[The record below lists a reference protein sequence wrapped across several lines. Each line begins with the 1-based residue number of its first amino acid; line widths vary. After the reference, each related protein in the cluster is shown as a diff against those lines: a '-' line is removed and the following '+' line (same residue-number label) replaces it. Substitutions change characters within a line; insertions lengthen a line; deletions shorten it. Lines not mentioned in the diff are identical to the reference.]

1 MKLPEPTNEMQ
12 FCHLNRAVGASVSDD
27 EYSQGMEELK
37 VFRDWFND
45 NIMMPTDTA
54 LSDAIMI
61 MPCGSANPKYRDT
74 PNE

>member
-1 MKLPEPTNEMQ
+1 
-12 FCHLNRAVGASVSDD
+12 
-27 EYSQGMEELK
+27 MEELK